1 MRSFTFISY
10 LLFFFFGLF
19 AIVSALPEP
28 VDDTT
33 SELVARGGWDDK
45 CWEKQGWNKCDDNHC
60 CQDKETCCGKQCCAW
75 GEYCVQKDWDWKCCK
90 DKDGKNW

>member
-28 VDDTT
+28 VDDSTL
-33 SELVARGGWDDK
+33 ELVARGGWDDE
-45 CWEKQGWNKCDDNHC
+45 CWKKDGWNKCDGHHC
-60 CQDKETCCGKQCCAW
+60 CKHHDVCCGK
-75 GEYCVQKDWDWKCCK
+75 KCCK
-90 DKDGKNW
+90 YG